1 VYSQLIFLVLSK
13 FRFQS
18 AKLKLLEIISAC
30 SFFSMGIWEHINFTA
45 SEDDKS
51 LKYFFA
57 ELSHGEAHWGRN
69 HKTEAEKVTA
79 CCLLEEGELCISFVP
94 SYARSGM
101 FLNFYAPI
109 VFYHFTLCILYYCFW
124 FVYYFFYY
132 YYNRVYQRLLWIL
145 SP

>member
-1 VYSQLIFLVLSK
+1 
-13 FRFQS
+13 
-18 AKLKLLEIISAC
+18 
-30 SFFSMGIWEHINFTA
+30 MGIWEHINFTA

-101 FLNFYAPI
+101 FVNFYAAI

-124 FVYYFFYY
+124 FVYLFITFFIIIIIGSTKDYCGFCPHENKIY
-132 YYNRVYQRLLWIL
+132 HPLQGSTAGIHW
-145 SP
+145 